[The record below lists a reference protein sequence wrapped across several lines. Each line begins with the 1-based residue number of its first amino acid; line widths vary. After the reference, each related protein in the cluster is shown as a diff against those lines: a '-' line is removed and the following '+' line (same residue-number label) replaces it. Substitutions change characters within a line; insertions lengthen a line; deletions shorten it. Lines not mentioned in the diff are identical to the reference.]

1 LKLIG
6 IAILGILS
14 GGIVN
19 VLADDLPYRRRLRQ
33 PAYPDGTPRP
43 IPAWLGI
50 TAFLLKLRLPADHHT
65 GAPKLGWRYPLTEIV
80 TAALMVAAAVIMG
93 GTADVPGGQM
103 LVWLIYIA
111 LLMLIIIIDLEH
123 QRIMFVY
130 ILPAAVLALLD
141 ALLFPNPLPTL
152 ASALVGGGFGFVVFY
167 IIYLGGHLFRHLMG
181 RVRGENMD
189 ALAFGF
195 GDVMTISL
203 SGLMLGFENVIL
215 VMFLAI
221 FLGGGG
227 AALYLVIRPYRPFTA
242 IPYGPYIVAA
252 TIIVMFFGAEL
263 RSLLLGY

>member
-1 LKLIG
+1 MKLIG

-19 VLADDLPYRRRLRQ
+19 ALADDLPYRRLRK

-43 IPAWLGI
+43 IRAWLGI
-50 TAFLLKLRLPADHHT
+50 TAFLLKLRLPADHHM
-65 GAPKLGWRYPLTEIV
+65 GAPKLGWRHPVTEIV
-80 TAALMVAAAVIMG
+80 TAALMVAASVIMG
-93 GTADVPGGQM
+93 RTDDVPGGQM
-103 LVWLIYIA
+103 LVWLIYMA
-111 LLMLIIIIDLEH
+111 LFMLITVIDLEH
-123 QRIMFVY
+123 KRIMFVY

-152 ASALVGGGFGFVVFY
+152 ASALVGGGFGFMVFC
-167 IIYLGGHLFRHLMG
+167 IVYLGGHLFRHLMG
-181 RVRGENMD
+181 RVRGEKMD

-195 GDVMTISL
+195 GDVMMTSL

-227 AALYLVIRPYRPFTA
+227 AALYLLIRPYRPFTA
-242 IPYGPYIVAA
+242 IPYGPYIAAA
-252 TIIVMFFGAEL
+252 TIMVMFFGAEL